1 MTKTL
6 MIELPDNL
14 YPKIL
19 SASEDRKVSFND
31 WIVNLISRE
40 LKPIRP
46 PELNL
51 DYAAVQLDIR
61 KKGVKLDDD
70 RCICRLAKYG
80 LGAGT

>member
-6 MIELPDNL
+6 MIELPDVL

-19 SASEDRKVSFND
+19 SASEAKRVSFND
-31 WIVNLISRE
+31 WIVDLIGRE

-51 DYAAVQLDIR
+51 DYAAVQLDIQ
-61 KKGVKLDDD
+61 KKGVKLDND

-80 LGAGT
+80 AGLEV